1 MTPFSLMTR
10 TENVSLLDQVKTQP
24 GPSHFGELVQE
35 AVEVK
40 AEGLVAADLKRMGW
54 AEDDLSG
61 RRKGDPGKV
70 ALAQELRSQ
79 TTMPLDWIA
88 QRLRMGTRGYLA
100 WLLQRCAKVKPT
112 QQSGQKLL
120 GICQSH

>member
-1 MTPFSLMTR
+1 MTR
-10 TENVSLLDQVKTQP
+10 TESVSLLDQVKTPP

-61 RRKGDPGKV
+61 RRNGDPGKV

-79 TTMPLDWIA
+79 TTMPLDRIA
-88 QRLRMGTRGYLA
+88 QRLRMGSRGYLA
-100 WLLQRCAKVKPT
+100 WLLQRGAKAKPA